1 MLTKYSTKIISLL
14 FVLVFASTISIAQIR
29 IGLNGGANFSTF
41 TTLGPTA
48 NVTFKRKFGFSVG
61 AIAEYPLLKNLS
73 VRLNVGYLERGTQY
87 TIENDNTLYLNYIE
101 LSPYLIYSVINSEI
115 IAKIIGGLSFG
126 HLLNA
131 KINIL
136 GNDINLKN
144 EHKLTN
150 IASNF
155 GLEIEKTILTK
166 TSLIVTGIYS
176 IGLKDI
182 SKIGVGQKTSDIN
195 LKIGFLYSL

>member
-1 MLTKYSTKIISLL
+1 MLTKYSPKIISLL
-14 FVLVFASTISIAQIR
+14 FILVFASTISIAQIK

-41 TTLGPTA
+41 TTLGLTA
-48 NVTFKRKFGFSVG
+48 NVTFKRKFGFSIG

-73 VRLNVGYLERGTQY
+73 IRLNIGYEQRGAQY
-87 TIENDNTLYLNYIE
+87 TIENDNILYLDYIE
-101 LSPYLIYSVINSEI
+101 LTPYLTYSFINSEI

-136 GNDINLKN
+136 GNDVNLKN
-144 EHKLTN
+144 SFN
-150 IASNF
+150 ISNITTNF

-166 TSLIVTGIYS
+166 TSLIITGIYS
-176 IGLKDI
+176 VGLKDI
-182 SKIGVGQKTSDIN
+182 SKRGVGQKTIDFN